1 MAGYENEIKI
11 IGGLYKGKILPV
23 KSAEGLR
30 PTPARVRE
38 TIFSWLGSNIENAN
52 VLDLFAGSGALGFE
66 SLSRGAKKVTL
77 VEMNPQT
84 ADSLKSVAQSF
95 NSDNI
100 EVIKANAI
108 NYLENTS
115 QKFDVI
121 FIDPPYKLDIYEKTL
136 NLILKRNLI
145 DENSVIYVEMRNGSN
160 QIVPGLECIREQTAG
175 QAKYTLM
182 KKSSLL
188 F

>member
-11 IGGLYKGKILPV
+11 IGGLYKGKLIPL
-23 KSAEGLR
+23 KDAEGLR

-38 TIFSWLGSNIENAN
+38 TIFSWLGTNIENAK

-66 SLSRGAKKVTL
+66 ALSRGAAKVTL

-84 ADSLKSVAQSF
+84 VSTLNSVAETF
-95 NSDNI
+95 KTDKI
-100 EVIKANAI
+100 EVVKSDALS
-108 NYLENTS
+108 YLENTS

-121 FIDPPYKLDIYEKTL
+121 FVDPPYKLDIYEKTL
-136 NLILKRNLI
+136 SLILKRNLI
-145 DENSVIYVEMRNGSN
+145 DDNSVIYVEMRNGSN

>member
-1 MAGYENEIKI
+1 MVGYENEIKI
-11 IGGLYKGKILPV
+11 IGGLYKGKIIPL
-23 KSAEGLR
+23 KDAEGLR

-38 TIFSWLGSNIENAN
+38 TIFTWLSSNIENAN

-66 SLSRGAKKVTL
+66 SLSRGANKVTL

-84 ADSLKSVAQSF
+84 VSTLKGVADSFKTNKV
-95 NSDNI
+95 D
-100 EVIKANAI
+100 VIKADALS
-108 NYLENTS
+108 YLENAS
-115 QKFDVI
+115 EKYDVI
-121 FIDPPYKLDIYEKTL
+121 FVDPPYKLDIYESVL

-145 DENSVIYVEMRNGSN
+145 NENSVIYVEMRNGSN

>member
-11 IGGLYKGKILPV
+11 IGGLYKGKIIPL
-23 KSAEGLR
+23 KDAEGLR

-38 TIFSWLGSNIENAN
+38 TIFTWLSGNIENAS

-66 SLSRGAKKVTL
+66 ALSRGADKVTL

-84 ADSLKSVAQSF
+84 VYTLKSVADTF
-95 NSDNI
+95 KTDNVEVVKSD
-100 EVIKANAI
+100 ALS
-108 NYLENTS
+108 YLENTS
-115 QKFDVI
+115 EKFDVI
-121 FIDPPYKLDIYEKTL
+121 FVDPPYKLDIYEKTL
-136 NLILKRNLI
+136 SLILKRNLI

-182 KKSSLL
+182 RKSSLL

>member
-1 MAGYENEIKI
+1 MVGYENEIKI
-11 IGGLYKGKILPV
+11 IGGLYKGKIIPL
-23 KSAEGLR
+23 KDAEGLR

-38 TIFSWLGSNIENAN
+38 TIFTWLSSNIENAN

-66 SLSRGAKKVTL
+66 SLSRGANKVTL

-84 ADSLKSVAQSF
+84 VSTLKGVADSFKTNKV
-95 NSDNI
+95 D
-100 EVIKANAI
+100 VIKADALS
-108 NYLENTS
+108 YLENTS
-115 QKFDVI
+115 EKYDVI
-121 FIDPPYKLDIYEKTL
+121 FVDPPYKLDIYESVL

-145 DENSVIYVEMRNGSN
+145 NENSVIYVEMRNGSN

>member
-11 IGGLYKGKILPV
+11 IGGLYKGKLIPL
-23 KSAEGLR
+23 KDAEGLR

-38 TIFSWLGSNIENAN
+38 TIFTWLSGNIENAR

-66 SLSRGAKKVTL
+66 ALSRGADKVTL

-84 ADSLKSVAQSF
+84 VSTLKSVADTF
-95 NSDNI
+95 KTDKV
-100 EVIKANAI
+100 EVVKADALS
-108 NYLENTS
+108 YLENTS
-115 QKFDVI
+115 EKFNVI
-121 FIDPPYKLDIYEKTL
+121 FVDPPYKLDIYEKTL
-136 NLILKRNLI
+136 SLILKRNLI

-182 KKSSLL
+182 RKSSLL